1 MSQNRLEDLFNLCL
15 TQQATA
21 EEKQELYTLLEDAE
35 NEEQIRSH
43 IAQLLESP
51 KELEDISA
59 DTMQSVMAAIFESE
73 DHPVPVRRVHLFKKS
88 WFRYAAA
95 ILIIA
100 LAAGTFL
107 WQPAPRKT
115 TPAIASIQ
123 DVNPGNSKAILTLGD
138 GSIVTLDSA
147 GNQVILKGITQQG
160 DQLQYDVVENTGTV
174 SYNTLR
180 TPRGGQFRIQLPDGT
195 KAWLN
200 AESSLT
206 YPTAF
211 PDDERNVE
219 ISGEVYFEVAKQAQ
233 APFKVKVNNHTSIE
247 VLGTHFNINAYRDE
261 DYIRTTLLE
270 GAIRINAGAEKA
282 VLAPGQQAR
291 VSDQGIEVIS
301 NTDLDKTMA
310 WKNGLFNF
318 QDAHLKEVM
327 RQLARWYDIDI
338 SYEGNVPDIE
348 FGGKMSRNIKLSD
361 VLKGLKGAGV
371 QFRMEE
377 GPKLIV
383 TP

>member
-1 MSQNRLEDLFNLCL
+1 MSQKRLEDLFNLCL
-15 TQQATA
+15 TQHATA
-21 EEKQELYTLLEDAE
+21 EEKQELHALLQDAG
-35 NEEQIRSH
+35 NEAQIRSH
-43 IAQLLESP
+43 ITQLLESP

-59 DTMQSVMAAIFESE
+59 ETMQSIMVAIFDAE
-73 DHPVPVRRVHLFKKS
+73 DRPAPVHRVHLLKRS

-100 LAAGTFL
+100 LAAGVFL
-107 WQPAPRKT
+107 WQPAPRKQT
-115 TPAIASIQ
+115 VTIK

-138 GSIVTLDSA
+138 GSTIALDSS
-147 GNQVILKGITQQG
+147 GNRIILQGIRQQG
-160 DQLQYDVVENTGTV
+160 DQLQYDAAENTVAVG
-174 SYNTLR
+174 YNTLR

-206 YPTAF
+206 YPTTF
-211 PDDERNVE
+211 PGDERKVE
-219 ISGEVYFEVAKQAQ
+219 VTGEVYFEVAKNAQ
-233 APFKVKVNNHTSIE
+233 APFTVKVNNNTSVE
-247 VLGTHFNINAYRDE
+247 VLGTHFNINAYEDE
-261 DYIRTTLLE
+261 EYIRTTLLE
-270 GAIRINAGAEKA
+270 GTVRVNARTDNV

-301 NTDLDKTMA
+301 NTDLDKTLA

-338 SYEGNVPDIE
+338 AYEGNVPDIE

>member
-15 TQQATA
+15 TQRATA
-21 EEKQELYTLLEDAE
+21 QEKQELHTLLENAE

-43 IAQLLESP
+43 ITQLLESP

-59 DTMQSVMAAIFESE
+59 DTMQSIMAAIFESE
-73 DHPVPVRRVHLFKKS
+73 DRPIPVPRVQLFKRS

-100 LAAGTFL
+100 LAAGTYF
-107 WQPAPRKT
+107 WQPAPRKISPPLT
-115 TPAIASIQ
+115 Q

-138 GSIVTLDSA
+138 GSTVTLDSA
-147 GNQVILKGITQQG
+147 GNRMIGQGIRQQG
-160 DQLQYDVVENTGTV
+160 DQLQYEVVEAV

-233 APFKVKVNNHTSIE
+233 APFKVKVNNQTSIE

-270 GAIRINAGAEKA
+270 GAVRVNAGTEKV
-282 VLAPGQQAR
+282 VLAPGQQAQI
-291 VSDQGIEVIS
+291 SNKGILVLS

-310 WKNGLFNF
+310 WKNGFFNF